1 MEKERKEMITEIK
14 MYLAERVEI
23 LEKIDDKLRNFIFN
37 TIEELI
43 RKYKH
48 KLGVCDFY
56 QIYDYLDNLNLI
68 DSIMNLLIKVI
79 GLENELCNTSN
90 HK

>member
-1 MEKERKEMITEIK
+1 MEKERKEMINEIK

-23 LEKIDDKLRNFIFN
+23 LEHCDDLLRNFIFN
-37 TIEELI
+37 TIEELT
-43 RKYKH
+43 RKYKN
-48 KLGVCDFY
+48 KLEINNLY

-68 DSIMNLLIKVI
+68 DSILNLIIKVI

-90 HK
+90 H